1 MDVRN
6 AMKIKRTI
14 AATIHSRFKSII
26 FNTETGES
34 KVSSAHMVR
43 YDHPAYDPDADSDT
57 IEATLLQSFVLCEGP
72 ERCLELLYQSCAAIM
87 LGGQL
92 APSHVILDG
101 SDDSAADFAH
111 WVAMRLTGSKHIN
124 RFIVCDSIGGVG
136 MQKLSGVNI
145 FDSVVIPFYSSGAP
159 VDITLSD
166 NDISSCFN
174 LLLGAAKMVILNGGV
189 ERISDWEDAHHKL
202 LITQDPVG
210 QFVKL
215 RCATGCTSLFRTTLE
230 ELFYEI
236 GRFFIENKINK
247 MMVPSKKAIKRYFV
261 SHGYRWDRVNRKQ
274 AICGIEILD
283 NP

>member
-1 MDVRN
+1 
-6 AMKIKRTI
+6 MKIPRTV
-14 AATIHSRFKSII
+14 AATIHSRSKSII
-26 FNTETGES
+26 FNTDTGES

-43 YDHPAYDPDADSDT
+43 YDRPAYDPDADRDAVDY
-57 IEATLLQSFVLCEGP
+57 ILMQSFALCAEP
-72 ERCLELLYQSCAAIM
+72 ERCLNLFYQSSAAIM
-87 LGGQL
+87 LGGQF
-92 APSHVILDG
+92 APSHIILDG
-101 SDDSAADFAH
+101 PDDSAADFAR
-111 WVAMRLTGSKHIN
+111 WVAMRLTGSKHIS
-124 RFIVCDSIGGVG
+124 RFIVCDSAGGVG

-189 ERISDWEDAHHKL
+189 ELVPDWDNAYNKI

-210 QFVKL
+210 QFVEL

-230 ELFYEI
+230 DLFYEI
-236 GRFFIENKINK
+236 KKFFIENKINK